1 MHQINLQKEKMKHL
15 IISAIVFL
23 TFSTQAQDQ
32 VNNKYGK
39 GVFNTVA
46 KDSSFA
52 IKMNMRFQNL
62 FIADTDLDGDLSDN
76 DIATQFLV
84 RRARL
89 KFGGFAYSPKLTY
102 KVELGLSSKDVGS
115 PTPYTKDAS
124 RIILDAVLKYN
135 FYKNV
140 SVWVGQTKLPGNR
153 ERVIS
158 SQKLQFVDRSLVN
171 SKYNLDRDMGLQ
183 LRNHH
188 KIGGMVVREAFSIS
202 QGEGRNIASDNMG
215 GLDYTSRVEF
225 LPMGKF
231 TSKGDYFGS
240 DLKREEKPKLALGV
254 TFDHHNH
261 AARQNGNSK
270 SYLSETRTLNTV
282 FVDMMFKYKGLSI
295 MAEYA
300 DKKSEGSPV
309 IYEDFG
315 FGSVAMESFNTGSGI
330 NAQIGYLLKS
340 NWEFAGRYTVIT
352 PQDVTGRDD
361 VSMYTFGVSRY
372 VAGHYL
378 KIQSDVSLTQ
388 ENGSD
393 DNLMYRLQ
401 VELAF

>member
-1 MHQINLQKEKMKHL
+1 MKRL
-15 IISAIVFL
+15 LLLATGFVALSAN
-23 TFSTQAQDQ
+23 AQDE

-46 KDSSFA
+46 KDSSYA

-62 FIADTDLDGDLSDN
+62 FIADTDLDGDISDN
-76 DIATQFLV
+76 EIATQFLV

-115 PTPYTKDAS
+115 PTPYTNNAS

-135 FYKNV
+135 FYKNL
-140 SVWVGQTKLPGNR
+140 SVWAGQTKLPGNR

-171 SKYNLDRDMGLQ
+171 SKYNIDRDMGIQ

-188 KIGGMVVREAFSIS
+188 TIGKMIVREAFSIS
-202 QGEGRNIASDNMG
+202 QGEGRNIASDNIG

-231 TSKGDYFGS
+231 ASNGDYFGS
-240 DLKREEKPKLALGV
+240 DLKREEKPKLSIGV

-261 AARQNGNSK
+261 AARQNGNTK
-270 SYLSETRTLNTV
+270 SYMSETRTLNTV
-282 FVDMMFKYKGLSI
+282 FVDAMFKYQGFSF

-300 DKKSEGSPV
+300 DKQTEGTPLV
-309 IYEDFG
+309 YEDFG
-315 FGSVAMESFNTGSGI
+315 FGPIPTGSFYTGTGI
-330 NAQIGYLLKS
+330 NAQLGYLLKN
-340 NWEFAGRYTVIT
+340 NWEVAGRYTTIT
-352 PQDVTGRDD
+352 PEKITGRDD
-361 VSMYTFGVSRY
+361 ISMYTLGVSRY
-372 VAGHYL
+372 VSGHNL
-378 KIQSDVSLTQ
+378 KVQSDISLTQ
-388 ENGSD
+388 EEGSD
-393 DNLMYRLQ
+393 DNIMFRLQ
-401 VELAF
+401 IEMAF

>member
-1 MHQINLQKEKMKHL
+1 MKRL
-15 IISAIVFL
+15 LTLATVFVAL
-23 TFSTQAQDQ
+23 NSIAQDNI
-32 VNNKYGK
+32 NNKYGK

-46 KDSSFA
+46 KDSSYA

-62 FIADTDLDGDLSDN
+62 FIADGDLNNDASDN
-76 DIATQFLV
+76 EIATQFLV

-115 PTPYTKDAS
+115 PTPYTNNAS
-124 RIILDAVLKYN
+124 RIILDAVVKYN
-135 FYKNV
+135 FYKNL
-140 SVWVGQTKLPGNR
+140 SVWAGQTKLPGNR

-171 SKYNLDRDMGLQ
+171 SKYNLDRDMGVQ

-188 KIGGMVVREAFSIS
+188 KLGNMVVREAFSIS
-202 QGEGRNIASDNMG
+202 QGEGRNIAADNQG

-225 LPMGKF
+225 LPMGNF

-240 DLKREEKPKLALGV
+240 DLKREEDAKLSIGV
-254 TFDHHNH
+254 TYDHHNH

-270 SYLSETRTLNTV
+270 SYMSQTKTLNTI
-282 FVDMMFKYKGLSI
+282 FVDAMFKYQGLSI

-300 DKKSEGSPV
+300 DKKAINSPLV
-309 IYEDFG
+309 YEDFG
-315 FGSVAMESFNTGSGI
+315 FGLVSTGSFYTGSGI
-330 NAQIGYLLKS
+330 NAQVGYLLKS
-340 NWEFAGRYTVIT
+340 NWELAARYTTIT
-352 PQDVTGRDD
+352 PEDVTGRDD
-361 VSMYTFGVSRY
+361 ISMYTFGVSRY
-372 VAGHYL
+372 VVGHSL
-378 KIQSDVSLTQ
+378 KIQSDISLTQ

-393 DNLMYRLQ
+393 DNLMFRLQ
-401 VELAF
+401 VEMAF